1 VGEIL
6 AAIPLARQLRQRL
19 PQAGLIVSTGTETG
33 QSLARQH
40 FSPLGAWVCYFPL
53 DVPWAVHRLLN
64 YVKPDA
70 FVSLESEIWPNFLT
84 AAHRRGVRL
93 ALVNARLS
101 DRSFIRFLK
110 FRRHLIDIINQYD
123 VIAAGSSGDLAR
135 FQALGVAGDKLH
147 LGGNLKF
154 DRLFQEKDW
163 QKLANFRAM
172 LFGDASDAAA
182 PPVLLAASTHPGE
195 DEAVLAAFRQ
205 LQAPYPA
212 LLLIL
217 APRHPSRIGAV
228 QRLLSS
234 QGLSHHLFSRL
245 KAGQETRRR
254 PVALIDTIGDLFT
267 LYGLADA
274 AFVGGSLIPHGGQN
288 ILEPA
293 AWGLS
298 PLYGPHIDNFR
309 WAKAVLDE
317 AGAGRQVQDAASLAA
332 AVKEM
337 LDQPE
342 ARQAEGQR
350 ALAALQPHQGAA
362 RRQADLIVRMLGE
375 KIEARA
381 GGF

>member
-1 VGEIL
+1 
-6 AAIPLARQLRQRL
+6 
-19 PQAGLIVSTGTETG
+19 
-33 QSLARQH
+33 
-40 FSPLGAWVCYFPL
+40 
-53 DVPWAVHRLLN
+53 
-64 YVKPDA
+64 
-70 FVSLESEIWPNFLT
+70 
-84 AAHRRGVRL
+84 
-93 ALVNARLS
+93 
-101 DRSFIRFLK
+101 
-110 FRRHLIDIINQYD
+110 
-123 VIAAGSSGDLAR
+123 
-135 FQALGVAGDKLH
+135 
-147 LGGNLKF
+147 
-154 DRLFQEKDW
+154 
-163 QKLANFRAM
+163 
-172 LFGDASDAAA
+172 
-182 PPVLLAASTHPGE
+182 VLLAASTHPGE

-332 AVKEM
+332 AVQEL
-337 LDQPE
+337 LDHPE
-342 ARQAEGQR
+342 ARRAAGQR